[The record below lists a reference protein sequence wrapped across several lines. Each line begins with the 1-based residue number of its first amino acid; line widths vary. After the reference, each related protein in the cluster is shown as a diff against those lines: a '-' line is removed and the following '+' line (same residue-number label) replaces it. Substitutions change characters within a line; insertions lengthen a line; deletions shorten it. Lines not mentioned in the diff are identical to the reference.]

1 MRSNAHNAAAEQTD
15 EHRIF
20 HDIRGR
26 QGAVECDLGSSIV
39 PPPHRASY
47 PLLLRNCTRCSVRVR
62 VFFSQNRQQGCDISL
77 GGSSSRVRFSIDVE
91 AGMGRGE

>member
-1 MRSNAHNAAAEQTD
+1 MNTAFSTT
-15 EHRIF
+15 F
-20 HDIRGR
+20 V
-26 QGAVECDLGSSIV
+26 AV
-39 PPPHRASY
+39 RALWSAIWDQAQFPRRKGHPIHY
-47 PLLLRNCTRCSVRVR
+47 YCTRCSVRVR